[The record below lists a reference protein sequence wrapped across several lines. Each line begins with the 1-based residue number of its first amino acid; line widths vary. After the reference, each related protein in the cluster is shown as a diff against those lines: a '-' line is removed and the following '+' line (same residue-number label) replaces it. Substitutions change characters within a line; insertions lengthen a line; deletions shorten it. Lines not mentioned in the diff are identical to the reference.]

1 MCVCKR
7 AARTSV
13 YKVKSAEVWTGKGN
27 GQAVVQTTVLHISV
41 KRGDPSVVFL
51 SAVLSLCHH
60 GR

>member
-27 GQAVVQTTVLHISV
+27 AQAVVQTTVLHVSV
-41 KRGDPSVVFL
+41 KRVVFL